1 MNSVDRIESLERR
14 VKELENRIEKLVNE
28 QETQTS
34 THQRLISNE
43 IEVQQIKIV
52 EKDGTVRMSIH
63 NKECM
68 PTFPE
73 RRGGSSAG
81 MLFFAEDGDEIGG
94 LTIQNTVGLRFDQ
107 HHSSDVVGLVDY
119 GSIRGLYVWDRPP
132 GPREEFMEQF
142 EKQHGRK
149 PAIKEFEL
157 DRVFV
162 GRWLNGEAKISLCD
176 SRGNERLRVLVDSND
191 MPRLEMLNE
200 QGEII
205 HYMAPDSYTPI
216 ELPSL
221 DSIPSDKTGR
231 TPVHMLGVFDY
242 NVDTALQH
250 LDQDNSRR
258 LLGRVVF
265 EKWREWM
272 MEVKRINPAYDA
284 E

>member
-1 MNSVDRIESLERR
+1 MNRVDRIENLERR
-14 VKELENRIEKLVNE
+14 VKELENQIKELVNE

-34 THQRLISNE
+34 THQRIRSKE

-63 NKECM
+63 NKERM

-107 HHSSDVVGLVDY
+107 HHSSDVVGLVDNE
-119 GSIRGLYVWDRPP
+119 SIRGLYVWDRPP
-132 GPREEFMEQF
+132 GPREEFMEKF
-142 EKQHGRK
+142 EKQYGRK

-162 GRWLNGEAKISLCD
+162 GRWLNREAKISLCD
-176 SRGNERLRVLVDSND
+176 SRGIERLRVLVDSRD
-191 MPRLEMLNE
+191 VPRLEMLNE

-205 HYMAPDSYTPI
+205 HFLAPDGYRPMK
-216 ELPSL
+216 LPSL

-242 NVDTALQH
+242 NVDTALNC

-258 LLGRVVF
+258 FLEKVVLD
-265 EKWREWM
+265 KWREWL
-272 MEVKRINPAYDA
+272 MEVKRMNPASDG